1 LSFEWVR
8 RPEKRKSEEQ
18 AHLDAIR
25 AGIDE
30 LASAL
35 ELADE
40 FAALIR
46 KQSRA
51 TLSGLAQAS
60 PGPAWLRS

>member
-8 RPEKRKSEEQ
+8 RPEHRKSEAQ

-25 AGIDE
+25 AGSSE

-51 TLSGLAQAS
+51 TLTD
-60 PGPAWLRS
+60 